1 MSERGIKVYSKG
13 WKIRME
19 IKEDTGRFALYNDEN
34 QEIGEMTW
42 SDAGTEMMIIDHT
55 FVDPAYRGQKLAEK
69 LVYQGVEK
77 ARREGKKIIPL
88 CPFAKKEFDTKPEY
102 KDVLRA

>member
-1 MSERGIKVYSKG
+1 
-13 WKIRME
+13 ME
-19 IKEDTGRFALYNDEN
+19 IKEEKNRLALFNDEQ

-42 SDAGTEMMIIDHT
+42 SDAGPDIMIIDHT

-69 LVYQGVEK
+69 LVYTGVEL

-88 CPFAKKEFDTKPEY
+88 CPYAKKEFEKKPENH
-102 KDVLRA
+102 DDLRQS

>member
-1 MSERGIKVYSKG
+1 MRSAAYGNQRGKN
-13 WKIRME
+13 RL
-19 IKEDTGRFALYNDEN
+19 ALFNDEQ

-42 SDAGTEMMIIDHT
+42 SDAGPDIMIIDHT

-69 LVYQGVEK
+69 LVYTGVEL

-88 CPFAKKEFDTKPEY
+88 CPYAKKS
-102 KDVLRA
+102 LRRNQNITTSYANHNNNS